1 MAGNLL
7 FIVINLY
14 ICIMIYLGLKD
25 SSNVRTNLFLSTW
38 DINSDLIT
46 ICFDDISK
54 GTTQM
59 KQVTKSEF
67 MDKFIIL

>member
-1 MAGNLL
+1 
-7 FIVINLY
+7 
-14 ICIMIYLGLKD
+14 MIYLGLKD
-25 SSNVRTNLFLSTW
+25 SSNVKTNLFLSTHNI
-38 DINSDLIT
+38 DTDLIT

-59 KQVTKSEF
+59 KQVTKLEF